1 MDENQSFARARMIMA
16 RIVSEKIP
24 QAERWS
30 VPKEFK
36 SWIDGLS
43 DEEFQAYLKRLSGL
57 TRNLSDEELPQ
68 KTGVFIVGKAYPVQK
83 METKQR
89 LDLIGG
95 EATAYYALALWRT
108 LEVEKL
114 LDQLRGPTNNE
125 VAEN

>member
-1 MDENQSFARARMIMA
+1 MTSTYDENDGLARARMIMA

-43 DEEFQAYLKRLSGL
+43 NTEFKAYLERLSAL
-57 TRNLSDEELPQ
+57 TRNLSDEEYPRE
-68 KTGVFIVGKAYPVQK
+68 TGVFISGKSYPVEQI
-83 METKQR
+83 ETKQR

-95 EATAYYALALWRT
+95 EATAYYALALWRA
-108 LEVEKL
+108 LEAEKL
-114 LDQLRGPTNNE
+114 VRELSGSG
-125 VAEN
+125 